1 MRERIVLA
9 AAACIVLVLVKE
21 TGIVAP
27 IVFTLWLAYERR
39 WRDAASF
46 LAPLAALAAWIA
58 ILTHATGH
66 WTGTPAFAE
75 YNLFY
80 PLHPLRAA
88 VNALRRVYYLFFA
101 NLHWIGAFAVLFA
114 WRTSRIFRT
123 RNWRIAGSLAIA
135 HAATVTL
142 LGGATLERY
151 LLPVLPI
158 LYSAMTAGLSLPKE
172 TAAYLFSRLAS
183 GAHGGHFRQP
193 ALSFSLRRQSRLRR
207 FRRFAKGGG

>member
-1 MRERIVLA
+1 M
-9 AAACIVLVLVKE
+9 
-21 TGIVAP
+21 AP
-27 IVFTLWLAYERR
+27 IVFAVWLAYERR
-39 WRDAASF
+39 WRDAAWF

-66 WTGTPAFAE
+66 WAGTPAFVE

-80 PLHPLRAA
+80 PLHPLRVA

-101 NLHWIGAFAVLFA
+101 NLHWIGAFAILFA
-114 WRTSRIFRT
+114 WRTSRIFRS

-135 HAATVTL
+135 HAVTVTL

-158 LYSAMTAGLSLPKE
+158 LYSAMTAGLSLFPRKP
-172 TAAYLFSRLAS
+172 RLICS
-183 GAHGGHFRQP
+183 GALLVGLMVGHFRQP
-193 ALSFSLRRQSRLRR
+193 ALSFSLRRQSRVRR